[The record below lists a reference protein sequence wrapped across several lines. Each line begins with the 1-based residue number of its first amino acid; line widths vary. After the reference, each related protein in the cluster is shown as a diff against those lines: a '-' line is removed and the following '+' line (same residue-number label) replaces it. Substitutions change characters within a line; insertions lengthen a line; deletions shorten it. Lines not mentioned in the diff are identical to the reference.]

1 MKGCKGQGTPG
12 PPGHQEPDIE
22 RRCSLDKQPIQAR
35 KIKRRVQGGGG
46 GGGNSNR
53 RQEDRGRNS
62 IITDRSRFGV
72 DHM

>member
-1 MKGCKGQGTPG
+1 MKGCRGQGTPD
-12 PPGHQEPDIE
+12 PPGHQEPGIE

-35 KIKRRVQGGGG
+35 KIKRRVQG

-72 DHM
+72 DHT

>member
-35 KIKRRVQGGGG
+35 KIKRRVQGEEGKHKSERK
-46 GGGNSNR
+46 NKADN
-53 RQEDRGRNS
+53 E
-62 IITDRSRFGV
+62 TDYFC
-72 DHM
+72 ML